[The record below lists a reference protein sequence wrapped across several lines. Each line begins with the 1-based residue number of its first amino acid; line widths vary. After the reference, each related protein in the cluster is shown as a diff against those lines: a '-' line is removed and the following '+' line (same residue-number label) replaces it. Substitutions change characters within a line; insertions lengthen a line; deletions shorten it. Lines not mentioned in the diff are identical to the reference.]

1 VKAEQKRKAAEA
13 RSTSSGS
20 IIGGMFSSE
29 LFPSS
34 VSFKAKERPRFL
46 SEPQRLLATA
56 RSAVRLLVRTLR
68 PATVWLPSYI
78 CGVVIEAA
86 QGPDV
91 RVRFYTVGESLQV
104 VEDGWLA
111 EILAGD
117 LVIFVDYFGFDTWSS
132 HGAQAKLRGA
142 RIVED
147 ACQAMLNKNFSR
159 HSDYVIFSPRKF
171 IGVPDGGVLL
181 AGKNAVL
188 SDAYLPSSPA
198 KWLFRATKAA
208 ILRSEFDRHGGD
220 QSWFKMFQWVE
231 ANGPLEPC
239 RMSDLSAAILQI
251 VDWSTIKKRR
261 RRNYEFLSSELGDLA
276 IFPDLSPDVVPL
288 GFPIRLP
295 NRDRVRRSLFKE
307 QIYPPVH
314 WNLTLVPRKF
324 ASSHKLA
331 RQIMTLP
338 CDQRYGQEEMER
350 MVAAVK
356 RYICL

>member
-1 VKAEQKRKAAEA
+1 
-13 RSTSSGS
+13 
-20 IIGGMFSSE
+20 MFGLE
-29 LFPSS
+29 LFQSS

-86 QGPDV
+86 QEPDV
-91 RVRFYTVGESLQV
+91 RVRFYTVGESLQI

-142 RIVED
+142 RVVED

-181 AGKNAVL
+181 AGKNALL
-188 SDAYLPSSPA
+188 SDAHLPRSPA
-198 KWLFRATKAA
+198 KWLFRTTKAA
-208 ILRSEFDRHGGD
+208 ILRSEFDRQGGD

-231 ANGPLEPC
+231 ASGPLEPC
-239 RMSDLSAAILQI
+239 QMSDLSAAILQI
-251 VDWSTIKKRR
+251 VDWNTIKKRR

-276 IFPDLSPDVVPL
+276 IFPDLSPAVVPL
-288 GFPIRLP
+288 GFPVRVP
-295 NRDRVRRSLFKE
+295 NRERVRRSLFNDR
-307 QIYPPVH
+307 IYPPVH
-314 WNLTLVPRKF
+314 WDVAGLVPPEF
-324 ASSHKLA
+324 AASHRLA
-331 RQIMTLP
+331 SKIMTLP
-338 CDQRYGQEEMER
+338 CDQRYDQDDMKR
-350 MVAAVK
+350 MVSKIK
-356 RYICL
+356 RYVAGTTLS